1 MLKRSIS
8 LCSNLL
14 RWQTVAEG
22 EVLLVDAPCR
32 KNPGWRDQHDP
43 DEQDCSRRDKLQY
56 WMYFFLWFCSYFF
69 LWFCSYFFIVWSKNI
84 TLLIYIVQNQFVDRK
99 IIFVGGKIIF
109 KNSIVQVK
117 NVTHSQP
124 AKCESKTWLTPGPER
139 PFRCLELTASRQCA
153 SQKRDWRGVLRVK
166 NVTDAG
172 SRTTF

>member
-1 MLKRSIS
+1 MGLLTLHVGRIQDGGIS
-8 LCSNLL
+8 MILM
-14 RWQTVAEG
+14 
-22 EVLLVDAPCR
+22 
-32 KNPGWRDQHDP
+32 
-43 DEQDCSRRDKLQY
+43 SRTALIGINFNTECISFFDFVHN
-56 WMYFFLWFCSYFF
+56 FFLWFCSYFF
-69 LWFCSYFFIVWSKNI
+69 LWFCSYFFIVWSKNV
-84 TLLIYIVQNQFVDRK
+84 TLLIFIVQNQFVDRK